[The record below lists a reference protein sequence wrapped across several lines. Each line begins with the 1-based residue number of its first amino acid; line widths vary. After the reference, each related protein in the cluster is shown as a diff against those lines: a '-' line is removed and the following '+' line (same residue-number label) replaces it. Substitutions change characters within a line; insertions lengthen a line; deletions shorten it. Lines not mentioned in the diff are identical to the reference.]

1 MKIVNAMFGKG
12 LGGIEQAFVDYT
24 AALKAEGHSVINLV
38 RPGSRIIDDLW
49 PVARRI
55 YRVRSLGGWDYL
67 SILHIKKILTDFH
80 PDAIITHGSRAF
92 TLLKR
97 TNFQHTP
104 IIAVVHNYN
113 FKRLLS
119 ADAFFCITAHLEKSL
134 ITEGIDMQK
143 IHRIPNMVKTEN
155 TVFNFSGWQGRK
167 PIIGTMGRFVKK
179 KGFDNFLEALAILKS
194 RSVDFSA
201 VIGGTGEEE
210 RYLKEMVENLGLADN
225 VIFAGW
231 VLDKK
236 AFFAA
241 IDIFCLPSLHEPF
254 GIVLLEALAHGK
266 PVASSDS
273 EGPSEIIR
281 HEENG
286 LIFRR
291 GDAGQMAD
299 VLEKLIKNQQ
309 LAEWVADGGYKTARL
324 EYDQKSVGGKISVA
338 LAQIMENRRYG

>member
-1 MKIVNAMFGKG
+1 MKIANAMFGKG
-12 LGGIEQAFVDYT
+12 LGGIEQAFVDY
-24 AALKAEGHSVINLV
+24 ASALKSEGHSVINLV

-55 YRVRSLGGWDYL
+55 YQVLSLGGWDYF
-67 SILHIKKILTDFH
+67 SVYRIRKILADFR

-92 TLLKR
+92 TLVEKANSLR
-97 TNFQHTP
+97 MP
-104 IIAVVHNYN
+104 IIAVTHNYN
-113 FKRLLS
+113 FKRLIS
-119 ADAFFCITAHLEKSL
+119 ADAFFCITTHLEKSL
-134 ITEGIDMQK
+134 IAEGIDERK
-143 IHRIPNMVKTEN
+143 IYRIPNMVKAETAA
-155 TVFNFSGWQGRK
+155 FNFPGWQGRR

-179 KGFDNFLEALAILKS
+179 KGFDNFIEALVILKS
-194 RSVDFSA
+194 RNVDFSA
-201 VIGGTGEEE
+201 IIGGNGEEE
-210 RYLKEMVENLGLADN
+210 EHLKNMVQKFGLADH
-225 VIFAGW
+225 VIFGGW
-231 VLDKK
+231 VRDKK
-236 AFFAA
+236 AFFDT

-286 LIFRR
+286 LIFHR

-299 VLEKLIKNQQ
+299 ALEKLIKNQQ

-324 EYDQKSVGGKISVA
+324 EYDQKSIGRKISIA
-338 LAQIMENRRYG
+338 LEKIMKNQRYE